1 MSNIPSTTNDY
12 VAFDATNI
20 SDLIVNRLNQGQV
33 FTDQNYQGSNI
44 SAIIDII
51 SYSFNSLLFYLN
63 KTASES
69 TFSEAQI
76 YENMNRIVKLL
87 NYNPLGRITQS
98 VPYTLNSTSSLPA
111 GNYIIPRYSY
121 INVGGIPYSFNTDVA
136 FTNTANGIIQLQNVS
151 SDFFLYQGLFQE
163 YPLYSAQG
171 INNEIVYISL
181 GSDIYI
187 DHFNIFVYVQDAN
200 TGVWTQWKQTSNLFL
215 NKAADETY
223 EIRFNANKNY
233 EIKFG
238 DNINGKALNNKDN
251 VLVYY
256 LNINPNASTVAA
268 NALSNSSIIYYNS
281 VYYNSILNNNIN
293 ISFILPQTYLSYIEI
308 NNDFPSNP
316 YSSEESVDSIRNNA
330 PKNFSFQQRLVTAN
344 DFQSH
349 INSNY
354 AHLFANSS
362 VVNNDDYLS
371 GHIKYL
377 YDIGI
382 DSPQLDNNILYS
394 QIKFANSCNFNNIYI
409 YLVPSSSSQIYV
421 SSAQK
426 EFIVAEL
433 HDKKVLT
440 SEVVLIDPVYMYL
453 DFYAKSPSSEPT
465 INDINN
471 SQLLIYKQANSRRSD
486 AGIQSDIIAV
496 IQNTFNNKT
505 STLGQMIDLHKLNN
519 DILNVEGVDHIQTY
533 RSDTDSYA
541 EGVSLLLWNYSYP
554 KLDALVTS
562 QNIQLQYFQFP
573 VFNNINNLT
582 NRIKIVNTNGA
593 IQPSY
598 Y

>member
-121 INVGGIPYSFNTDVA
+121 INVGGIPYSFNTDIA